1 MEARAGEHFNR
12 LIQILSHRSLRG
24 ARAASMVALAL
35 VLSLASGCSGA
46 KKKPDGAEG
55 ANSPAVGFSPPSAG
69 GDGEIYGPPM
79 PAPVDTYGPEK
90 VQVKRAVLVFGAGM
104 AEGFAH
110 AGVLRALKEA
120 KIPVGA
126 VLGTE
131 MGSLIAAIYATD
143 ENVNRLEWALL
154 RFDDEAFSGG
164 GLLGGLFK
172 GPRSGKKLE
181 SELRREFL
189 KKDIAHARI
198 PLRVM
203 FEAEGSTEPMVLSK
217 GELVD
222 ALRGA
227 LADPKLLEPG
237 EWQGA
242 RVHSAQSGIK
252 GLLREARA
260 LGSGPVIY
268 VHTQGTPVPEGLDA
282 DLVIQPD
289 LKDIQRTDFK
299 KRAAAIARGR
309 SSARAQLDTIRSLT
323 GAAPKAPAG
332 VTQ

>member
-1 MEARAGEHFNR
+1 MEAQRSLTHLAIGA
-12 LIQILSHRSLRG
+12 LILS
-24 ARAASMVALAL
+24 
-35 VLSLASGCSGA
+35 VLTFGSAGCSGA
-46 KKKPDGAEG
+46 KTKPEEGPAATSAE
-55 ANSPAVGFSPPSAG
+55 APATPAG
-69 GDGEIYGPPM
+69 EGEVYGPPP
-79 PAPVDTYGPEK
+79 PAPVDSYGPER
-90 VQVKRAVLVFGAGM
+90 VQVKRAVLVFGPGM

-120 KIPVGA
+120 KLPVGA

-131 MGSLIAAIYATD
+131 MGSLIAAIYAID

-154 RFDDEAFSGG
+154 RFDEQAFSGG
-164 GLLGGLFK
+164 GLMK
-172 GPRSGKKLE
+172 GIFRGQGSGSKLE
-181 SELRREFL
+181 SELEREFA
-189 KKDIAHARI
+189 KRDISQAKI

-203 FEAEGSTEPMVLSK
+203 FETDRQEPIIASK

-242 RVHSAQSGIK
+242 KVHSSKQNVKS
-252 GLLREARA
+252 LLREARS
-260 LGSGPVIY
+260 LGLGPVIY
-268 VHTQGTPVPEGLDA
+268 VHADAAASTEGLDA
-282 DLVIQPD
+282 DLILKPD

-309 SSARAQLDTIRSLT
+309 ASARSQLEAIRSLT
-323 GAAPKAPAG
+323 GAPR
-332 VTQ
+332 